1 VTYSLALRDD
11 GRKASALTF
20 RTRAVVAGGEERIDR
35 DRLALRCLPPPPA
48 QAPACPAN
56 PQGGPDELSLAMLDT
71 GTDLDLGW
79 TGTTHNVAW
88 PKDLS
93 FRFCLAGCDTGSN
106 SLCAAAGP
114 TGLDTA
120 NGATF
125 GPPLPVVAGGVAVCI
140 VSRYQQQ
147 SPAGIAGTVHLDTGE
162 MQANVDLFSDVYVTD
177 ATKVCPRC
185 ETGACDS
192 GPNRGKGCAVD
203 GQVTVANSLAANKT
217 FKLSRDCPPPGTV
230 VGTLD
235 IPLRLTTGTVGTPGT
250 GGSKP
255 CGQNAANGMPVQDD
269 NCSAAGCGA
278 QCMPGSD
285 ACKTM
290 EPDPTN
296 PDGPPVCV
304 DVKGGTSQVCCV
316 DDPSLPCFPTRPGGV
331 GIVRAG
337 RAVVPQP
344 PWPDPTYP
352 KSAEGEVV
360 VSTFCVQSSDLTFAD
375 NIGPTPL
382 PGAVI
387 LNTRMEFLRTEPPS
401 CFP

>member
-1 VTYSLALRDD
+1 MTYALVLRD
-11 GRKASALTF
+11 GGSKASAITL
-20 RTRAVVAGGEERIDR
+20 RTRAVTAGGEARIDR
-35 DRLALRCLPPPPA
+35 DRLVLRCLPPPPA
-48 QAPACPAN
+48 QALECPPN
-56 PQGGPDELSLAMLDT
+56 PQGGPDELSFAMLGT

-79 TGTTHNVAW
+79 TGMSHNLAW

-106 SLCAAAGP
+106 SLCTAAGP
-114 TGLDTA
+114 TGLGSA

-140 VSRYQQQ
+140 VGRYQQQ

-162 MQANVDLFSDVYVTD
+162 VQANVDLFSDVYVTD

-185 ETGACDS
+185 ETGTCDS
-192 GPNRGKGCAVD
+192 GTNRGKACAVD
-203 GQVTVANSLAANKT
+203 GEVTVVNSLAANKT
-217 FKLSRDCPPPGTV
+217 FKLSKDCPPLGTAIA
-230 VGTLD
+230 TFN

-255 CGQNAANGMPVQDD
+255 CGESNAAGVTVQDD
-269 NCSAAGCGA
+269 NCSSAGCGA
-278 QCMPGSD
+278 PCQPGSD

-290 EPDPTN
+290 EPDPGN

-304 DVKGGTSQVCCV
+304 DVKGGISQVCCV
-316 DDPSLPCFPTRPGGV
+316 DDPALPCFPTRPGGA
-331 GIVRAG
+331 GIVRGG

-360 VSTFCVQSSDLTFAD
+360 VSTFCAPSSNNSFAD
-375 NIGPTPL
+375 TVGPSPV

-387 LNTRMEFLRTEPPS
+387 LNTRMNLMKISS
-401 CFP
+401 CSP